1 MGEVGQSDSL
11 NDYSKYFY
19 KGGKIG
25 LLLFASLL
33 LLGKLGLTLPQI
45 PNMFSVPMR
54 ILPNGPSTSLSEN
67 GERSTLDFMGGPAET
82 AYNIVKGFSLKSS
95 FLLIFLCLLTELY
108 VFVDPI
114 MGDVFI
120 NRAGWTSTEY
130 VKLMGGWVIVF
141 TICGQ
146 LLGGFLGD
154 KYGIREVAMVGWILA
169 AITNSGLAMIEPWWS
184 NTTLMTAYLCLRA
197 FLFGIAWI
205 SVISI
210 CMRLTYSKAGGTQF
224 TAYMSMFN
232 LSGVI
237 TLLLTG
243 ELLLHI
249 DYISALYLGG
259 ALTLVTVVLLVF
271 IDPEE
276 CDRVLEGRLGNQ
288 EGDDEIMDADL
299 GESAWWDED
308 GGGDPVTAA

>member
-1 MGEVGQSDSL
+1 
-11 NDYSKYFY
+11 
-19 KGGKIG
+19 
-25 LLLFASLL
+25 
-33 LLGKLGLTLPQI
+33 
-45 PNMFSVPMR
+45 
-54 ILPNGPSTSLSEN
+54 
-67 GERSTLDFMGGPAET
+67 
-82 AYNIVKGFSLKSS
+82 
-95 FLLIFLCLLTELY
+95 
-108 VFVDPI
+108 
-114 MGDVFI
+114 
-120 NRAGWTSTEY
+120 
-130 VKLMGGWVIVF
+130 
-141 TICGQ
+141 
-146 LLGGFLGD
+146 LGD

-169 AITNSGLAMIEPWWS
+169 AITNSGLALIEPWWS

-276 CDRVLEGRLGNQ
+276 CDRVLEGRIGNQ
-288 EGDDEIMDADL
+288 EEFDGDL
-299 GESAWWDED
+299 GESGWWEKPTLDAILEVEEF
-308 GGGDPVTAA
+308 GETTTIT